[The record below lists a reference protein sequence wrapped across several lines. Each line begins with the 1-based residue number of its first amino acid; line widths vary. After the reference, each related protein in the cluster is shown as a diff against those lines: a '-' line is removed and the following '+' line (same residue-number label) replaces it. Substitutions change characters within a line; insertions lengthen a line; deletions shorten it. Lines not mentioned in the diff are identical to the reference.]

1 MSLTTLTGQPRV
13 RNRILKVAES
23 LDFCWQRVYLRFLN
37 CDGSHGASEILF
49 LTKNRTEVGKH
60 SVSAFSVDSW
70 CNLSS
75 MCAV

>member
-23 LDFCWQRVYLRFLN
+23 LDFWFLN